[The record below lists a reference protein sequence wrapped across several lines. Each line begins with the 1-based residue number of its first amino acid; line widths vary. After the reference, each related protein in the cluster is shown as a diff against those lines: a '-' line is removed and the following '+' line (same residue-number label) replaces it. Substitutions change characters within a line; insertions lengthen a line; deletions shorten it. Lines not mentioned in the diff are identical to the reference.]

1 MEELISIKE
10 KLKYDML
17 RLPILTVL
25 LFSLMCSYA
34 QQHPVTFFT
43 KLEAAEVKKNLGA
56 FPVLKESYNVIKKE
70 VDEFVG
76 KDVDVPFPKDPAGG
90 YTHDKHKAN
99 YTLMFNSGILYN
111 LTGEVKY
118 ATLVKN
124 MLLKYA
130 VLNPT
135 LKNHPQATSA
145 SPGHIFWQALNDANW
160 MVYAGMAY
168 DLVYNSLNVAE
179 RKKIEEGAFKPE
191 VDFFTKDLK
200 GWYDRIHNHNVWASA
215 GVGIIGIAS
224 NNQDY
229 IDIALKGSD
238 KDGKTGFI
246 AQMNQLFSPDGY
258 YTEGPYYVRYAILP
272 YMLFANAL
280 NNTDPSLKIFDHRN
294 KILQKA
300 LMTCLQQTNTDGVF
314 FPMNDAIKDK
324 DYTTNEIVTA
334 INIAWKVY
342 GNDDGLLTIAKK
354 QNRVM
359 LNKGGSSIAAALAT
373 KKNISAFYP
382 YKTIESTDGV
392 KGNEGGISVLRNGT
406 GNNLTSLIFKYAS
419 QGMGHGHFDRLN
431 INLFDKGNEI
441 LQDYGSARFIGI
453 EQKYGGRYLPE
464 NAAFAAQT
472 ITHNTIVV
480 DETSHF
486 NGNSELG
493 EKSHAQKL
501 FSDISNPSLLVVSA
515 KEDKAYEGTG
525 LHRTVYMLQLPGEKK
540 LVVDIFNATSSEE
553 HQYDLP
559 FKYNGQFINPSF
571 KYTAHTKKQETLG
584 LKNGYQFIW
593 NEAEATVADTTVQ
606 FTFLNN
612 QTYYTVSSLVQDTA
626 KIFFTRSGAN
636 DPNFN
641 TRHEPAF
648 IIRKKGKDQAFI
660 SVVEI
665 HGKYDPNFEFSTNA
679 YPTVKKIKLLLN
691 NNDYTIAEV
700 IFGGKKILIAQCNND
715 FEKTKKHSL
724 NLTNEKIEWNGPYSI
739 LYDGKG
745 LK

>member
-1 MEELISIKE
+1 MEELNSIKE

-25 LFSLMCSYA
+25 LFALMCSYA

-43 KLEAAEVKKNLGA
+43 KSEAAEVKKNLGA

-76 KDVDVPFPKDPAGG
+76 KDVDVPFPKDAAGG

-168 DLVYNSLNVAE
+168 DLIYNSLNVVE

-593 NEAEATVADTTVQ
+593 NEAEATVVDTTVQ

-612 QTYYTVSSLVQDTA
+612 KTYYTVSSLVQDTA

-700 IFGGKKILIAQCNND
+700 IFGGKTILIAQCNND

-724 NLTNEKIEWNGPYSI
+724 NITNEKIEWNGPYSI

>member
-1 MEELISIKE
+1 
-10 KLKYDML
+10 ML
-17 RLPILTVL
+17 RLLKICSFVLFPVL
-25 LFSLMCSYA
+25 LSA
-34 QQHPVTFFT
+34 QHPVTFFT
-43 KLEAAEVKKNLGA
+43 KAEALSVKKNIPA
-56 FPVLKESYNVIKKE
+56 FPLLTQSYNDIKKE

-76 KDVDVPFPKDPAGG
+76 KDIDVPFPKDPAGG

-111 LTGEVKY
+111 LTGDKKY
-118 ATLVKN
+118 ATLVKG

-135 LKNHPQATSA
+135 LKNHPQATST
-145 SPGHIFWQALNDANW
+145 SPGRIFWQALNDANW

-168 DLVYNSLNVAE
+168 DLIYNELSLEE

-191 VDFFTKDLK
+191 VDYFTKDLK
-200 GWYDRIHNHNVWASA
+200 EWFDRLHNHSVWACA

-224 NNQDY
+224 NNKDY
-229 IDIALKGSD
+229 VDMALYGIDK
-238 KDGKTGFI
+238 KGKTGFI
-246 AQMNQLFSPDGY
+246 AQMDNLFSPDGY

-272 YMLFANAL
+272 YMLFANAI
-280 NNTDPSLKIFDHRN
+280 NNTNPSLKIFDHRN

-300 LMTCLQQTNTDGVF
+300 LMTCLQQTNTNGVF

-324 DYTTNEIVTA
+324 NYTTNEIVTA

-342 GNDDGLLTIAKK
+342 GSDQGLLKIAKT

-359 LNKGGSSIAAALAT
+359 LNQGGAAIAAAI
-373 KKNISAFYP
+373 KNNKNIISFYP

-392 KGNEGGISVLRNGT
+392 KGDEGGISVLRNGHD
-406 GNNLTSLIFKYAS
+406 NNLTSLIFKYAS
-419 QGMGHGHFDRLN
+419 QGLGHGHFDRLN

-464 NAAFAAQT
+464 NTAYAAQT
-472 ITHNTIVV
+472 IAHNTIVA

-486 NGNSELG
+486 KGNSDLG

-501 FSDISNPSLLVVSA
+501 FSSVNNPASLVVSA
-515 KEDKAYEGTG
+515 KEENAYKNIN
-525 LHRTVYMLQLPGEKK
+525 LQRTLYMLELPEGKK
-540 LVVDIFNATSSEE
+540 IMVDIFNATSADE

-559 FKYNGQFINPSF
+559 FQYSGQFINTSF
-571 KYTAHTKKQETLG
+571 KYTANNKKLETLG
-584 LKNGYQFIW
+584 TNNGYQFIW
-593 NEAEATVADTTVQ
+593 KEAEASVADTTIQ

-612 QTYYTVSSLVQDTA
+612 QTYYTVSSLIEGAAQV
-626 KIFFTRSGAN
+626 FFTRSGAN

-641 TRHEPAF
+641 IRREPSF
-648 IIRKKGKDQAFI
+648 IIRKKGSNQSFI
-660 SVVEI
+660 NVIEI
-665 HGKYDPNFEFSTNA
+665 HGKYDAINEFSTNA
-679 YPTVKKIKLLLN
+679 YASVQQIKLLQ
-691 NNDYTIAEV
+691 NDKDFTIAEITV
-700 IFGGKKILIAQCNND
+700 GGKKIKIAQCNNN

-724 NLTNEKIEWNGPYSI
+724 MVEKETIEWVGPYSL
-739 LYDGKG
+739 LYNGNQFK
-745 LK
+745 

>member
-1 MEELISIKE
+1 
-10 KLKYDML
+10 ML

-25 LFSLMCSYA
+25 LFSSMCSYA

-43 KLEAAEVKKNLGA
+43 KSEAAEVKKNLGA
-56 FPVLKESYNVIKKE
+56 FPVLTESYNVIKKE

-111 LTGEVKY
+111 LTGEAKY

-135 LKNHPQATSA
+135 LKNHPQATSP

-168 DLVYNSLNVAE
+168 DLIYNSLNVAE

-224 NNQDY
+224 NNRDY

-359 LNKGGSSIAAALAT
+359 LNKGGSSIAAALAN
-373 KKNISAFYP
+373 KKNITAFYP
-382 YKTIESTDGV
+382 YKTIESMDGI
-392 KGNEGGISVLRNGT
+392 KGNEGGVSVLRNGT

-464 NAAFAAQT
+464 NATFAAQT

-540 LVVDIFNATSSEE
+540 LLVDIFNASSSDE

-593 NEAEATVADTTVQ
+593 KEAEATVADTTVQ

-612 QTYYTVSSLVQDTA
+612 QTYYTVSSLVQDSA

-641 TRHEPAF
+641 IRHEPAF
-648 IIRKKGKDQAFI
+648 IIRKKGKGQAFI

-679 YPTVKKIKLLLN
+679 YPTVQKIKLLLN

-700 IFGGKKILIAQCNND
+700 IFGGKTILIAQCNND

-724 NLTNEKIEWNGPYSI
+724 NLTNGKMEWNGPYSL